1 MKRFELNN
9 LKNALG
15 KSFSA
20 FFPTLSKKVEQ
31 ITSATTSQRDLVLVS
46 VYRSQITKSAK
57 LIRNITGW
65 SIQSS
70 TNFVKSGPYPKV
82 IQYNLQSDFAV
93 RTGTKLTSLME
104 KGRQEKTCII
114 EIR

>member
-9 LKNALG
+9 LKSALG

-31 ITSATTSQRDLVLVS
+31 ITTATTPQRDLVLVS
-46 VYRSQITKSAK
+46 VYHNGVTRSAQ

-65 SIQSS
+65 SIKKS
-70 TNFVKSGPYPKV
+70 TDFIKQGKFPKV
-82 IQYNLQSDFAV
+82 IQYNIKSDFAIN
-93 RTGTKLTSLME
+93 TGTKLTNIIE
-104 KGRQEKTCII
+104 KGKEEKSCII